1 MNIDFELYRIFYV
14 VATVGNITKA
24 AQELMISQP
33 AVSKAIKH
41 LEEQL
46 GGVLFTRTKRGVILT
61 EEGLEFY
68 KHIKLAMEHI
78 VNAEN
83 KFSNLMNLETGT
95 IRIGI
100 STTLTRYYLLPYL
113 SNFHSRFPGINIQIL
128 TNKTSELYN
137 KLQVGYLDI
146 VIINLPFATSKEI
159 EVIKLKEIHDVFIV
173 GRKYL
178 ELTDKK
184 IQLKELSKYPLV
196 VQTTGSVTR
205 SFFDSYL
212 KDNGI
217 EVEPIMNLASNSL
230 VIDFVKVGFGV
241 GFSTRDFIQSEIEN
255 GELFVVDVEPKI
267 PVRNIG
273 LLYSRKNLPSFCT
286 RKFIE
291 MIVGE
296 K

>member
-137 KLQVGYLDI
+137 K
-146 VIINLPFATSKEI
+146 
-159 EVIKLKEIHDVFIV
+159 
-173 GRKYL
+173 
-178 ELTDKK
+178 K
-184 IQLKELSKYPLV
+184 I
-196 VQTTGSVTR
+196 
-205 SFFDSYL
+205 
-212 KDNGI
+212 
-217 EVEPIMNLASNSL
+217 
-230 VIDFVKVGFGV
+230 
-241 GFSTRDFIQSEIEN
+241 FSAN
-255 GELFVVDVEPKI
+255 
-267 PVRNIG
+267 
-273 LLYSRKNLPSFCT
+273 
-286 RKFIE
+286 
-291 MIVGE
+291 
-296 K
+296 

>member
-95 IRIGI
+95 ITSIIVPG
-100 STTLTRYYLLPYL
+100 
-113 SNFHSRFPGINIQIL
+113 SNKMFNVFYGN
-128 TNKTSELYN
+128 NE
-137 KLQVGYLDI
+137 I
-146 VIINLPFATSKEI
+146 VIPWQSIRCIGEDLI
-159 EVIKLKEIHDVFIV
+159 
-173 GRKYL
+173 
-178 ELTDKK
+178 
-184 IQLKELSKYPLV
+184 LV
-196 VQTTGSVTR
+196 
-205 SFFDSYL
+205 D
-212 KDNGI
+212 I
-217 EVEPIMNLASNSL
+217 
-230 VIDFVKVGFGV
+230 
-241 GFSTRDFIQSEIEN
+241 
-255 GELFVVDVEPKI
+255 
-267 PVRNIG
+267 
-273 LLYSRKNLPSFCT
+273 
-286 RKFIE
+286 
-291 MIVGE
+291 
-296 K
+296 